1 MASPS
6 DTDAGLSLPGFRL
19 RMARTERGVTL
30 DQIAQASGISLR
42 ALAALEADDYARLPE
57 AVYVRG
63 YVRRYARLLGIA
75 AQPLVDDFDALYGAR
90 RDESASFSGRKGRVL
105 GRLPRL
111 WLLGGGV
118 AAGLVLILGA
128 ALLLVFR

>member
-6 DTDAGLSLPGFRL
+6 DTNAALSLPGFRL
-19 RMARTERGVTL
+19 RMARTERGMTL
-30 DQIAQASGISLR
+30 EEIAEGSCISLR
-42 ALAALEADDYARLPE
+42 TLAALEADDYGKLPE

-75 AQPLVDDFDALYGAR
+75 AQPLIDDFDAQYGTH
-90 RDESASFSGRKGRVL
+90 RDETTSFPGRQGRVS
-105 GRLPRL
+105 GRLPRA
-111 WLLGGGV
+111 WLLGGV

-128 ALLLVFR
+128 VLLLVFR

>member
-1 MASPS
+1 
-6 DTDAGLSLPGFRL
+6 
-19 RMARTERGVTL
+19 MARTERGMTL
-30 DQIAQASGISLR
+30 EEIAEGSGIPVR

-75 AQPLVDDFDALYGAR
+75 AQPLVDDFDAHYGTR
-90 RDESASFSGRKGRVL
+90 RDESASFAGRKGRVS
-105 GRLPRL
+105 GRLSYP
-111 WLLGGGV
+111 WLLGSGV
-118 AAGLVLILGA
+118 AAGLILILGA

>member
-6 DTDAGLSLPGFRL
+6 DTDAALALPGFRL
-19 RMARTERGVTL
+19 RMARTERGMTL
-30 DQIAQASGISLR
+30 EEIAEGSGIPLR

-63 YVRRYARLLGIA
+63 YVRRYARLLAIA
-75 AQPLVDDFDALYGAR
+75 AQPLVDDFDAHYGTH
-90 RDESASFSGRKGRVL
+90 RDENASFAGRKGRVS
-105 GRLPRL
+105 GRLPRP

-118 AAGLVLILGA
+118 AVGLILLGA
-128 ALLLVFR
+128 VLLLVFR

>member
-1 MASPS
+1 
-6 DTDAGLSLPGFRL
+6 
-19 RMARTERGVTL
+19 MARTERGMTL
-30 DQIAQASGISLR
+30 EEIAEGSGIPVR

-75 AQPLVDDFDALYGAR
+75 AQPLIDDFDAQYDTH
-90 RDESASFSGRKGRVL
+90 RDETASFSGRPGRVS
-105 GRLPRL
+105 GRLPRA

>member
-1 MASPS
+1 
-6 DTDAGLSLPGFRL
+6 
-19 RMARTERGVTL
+19 MARTERGMTL
-30 DQIAQASGISLR
+30 EEIAEGSGIPVR

-75 AQPLVDDFDALYGAR
+75 AQPLVDDFDAHYGTR
-90 RDESASFSGRKGRVL
+90 RDENASFAGRKGRVS
-105 GRLPRL
+105 GRLSYP
-111 WLLGGGV
+111 WLLGSGV
-118 AAGLVLILGA
+118 AAGLILILGA

>member
-6 DTDAGLSLPGFRL
+6 DTDAALALPGFRL
-19 RMARTERGVTL
+19 RMARTERGMTL
-30 DQIAQASGISLR
+30 EEIAEGSGIPVR

-63 YVRRYARLLGIA
+63 YVRRYARLLAIA
-75 AQPLVDDFDALYGAR
+75 AQPLVDDFDAHYGTH
-90 RDESASFSGRKGRVL
+90 RDENASFAGRKGRVS
-105 GRLPRL
+105 GRLPRP

-118 AAGLVLILGA
+118 AVGLILLGA
-128 ALLLVFR
+128 VLLLVFR